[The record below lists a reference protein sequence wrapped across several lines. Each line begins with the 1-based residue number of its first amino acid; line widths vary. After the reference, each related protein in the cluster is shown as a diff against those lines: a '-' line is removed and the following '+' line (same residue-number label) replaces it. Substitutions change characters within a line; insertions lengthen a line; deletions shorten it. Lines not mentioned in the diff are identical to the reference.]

1 MHIGIDIV
9 ENERIS
15 RALNRSGQA
24 FFEKFTSQEERQR
37 ESMSD
42 SNIERLA
49 GIWASKEAAV
59 KALGTGFR
67 NGIVFHDIRISHGS
81 LGEPYYTFHG
91 EFKKIMASKGLN
103 SATLSIS
110 HCGTHTVAVAIL
122 S

>member
-9 ENERIS
+9 ENERIG
-15 RALNRSGQA
+15 RALDRSGQA
-24 FFEKFTSQEERQR
+24 FFEKFVSPEERER

-42 SNIERLA
+42 RNIERLA

-67 NGIVFHDIRISHGS
+67 NGIEFHDIRICHGS
-81 LGEPYYTFHG
+81 LGQPYYTFHG
-91 EFKKIMASKGLN
+91 EFKNVMTSKGLHR
-103 SATLSIS
+103 ATLSIS
-110 HCGTHTVAVAIL
+110 HCGTHTVAVAVL

>member
-1 MHIGIDIV
+1 MRIGIDIV
-9 ENERIS
+9 ENERIG
-15 RALNRSGQA
+15 RALDKSGQA
-24 FFEKFTSQEERQR
+24 FFEKFISSEEKER
-37 ESMSD
+37 ESMGD
-42 SNIERLA
+42 GNIERLA

-67 NGIVFHDIRISHGS
+67 DGVVFHDIRICHGS

>member
-15 RALNRSGQA
+15 RALYKSGQA
-24 FFEKFTSQEERQR
+24 FFERFTSPEEREW
-37 ESMSD
+37 ESTSD
-42 SNIERLA
+42 CNIERLA

-67 NGIVFHDIRISHGS
+67 NGIVFHDIRICHGA
-81 LGEPYYTFHG
+81 LGEPYYTFRG
-91 EFKKIMASKGLN
+91 EFKRIMTGKGLN

-110 HCGTHTVAVAIL
+110 HCGTHTVAVAVL

>member
-9 ENERIS
+9 ENGRIG
-15 RALNRSGQA
+15 RALEKSGQA
-24 FFEKFTSQEERQR
+24 FFEKFISAEERER
-37 ESMSD
+37 ESIGD
-42 SNIERLA
+42 ANIERLA

-67 NGIVFHDIRISHGS
+67 NGIGFHDIRICHGS

-110 HCGTHTVAVAIL
+110 HCGTHTVAVAVL

>member
-1 MHIGIDIV
+1 MRIGIDIV
-9 ENERIS
+9 ENERIG
-15 RALNRSGQA
+15 RALDKSGQA
-24 FFEKFTSQEERQR
+24 FFEKFISSEEKER
-37 ESMSD
+37 ESMGD
-42 SNIERLA
+42 GNIERLA
-49 GIWASKEAAV
+49 GIWASKEAVV

-67 NGIVFHDIRISHGS
+67 DGVVFHDIRICHGS